1 MGYGARCLGVL
12 VCLLAP
18 LATPRTASAQL
29 APVGVPPGVVRVEVD
44 GSFDAWDHVF
54 RDGTSEPLGSAFSTS
69 ALGSDLLPSLA
80 TYDTL
85 IGRVTGIGDYRLNL
99 GSVTGDAH
107 ADVASAKVGLALGLF
122 KGLAVFGRLPL
133 TRARMQTTLAV
144 GAGGNAGPNP
154 GTAAQQPFFDE
165 LTGSLATLEG
175 QIAAGAYDADPDR
188 RALAEATLAQ
198 ATALFSDLF
207 TLLGDPTT
215 AAPFVPTGTSEA
227 GTALDS
233 RLDALQTTLESSLGV
248 AGFDAR
254 PALATAAATA
264 DDVSAF
270 VGNPFG
276 PVGVQPGDEEIV
288 FRGDAE
294 SGLALT
300 LVDHWDQG
308 GKRGG
313 FRAAAEGLVRFP
325 TGRSARNDRLL
336 AIGTGDGQ
344 TDIEIRGVV
353 DLGTGNVGV
362 RVEGGYTRQLAA
374 DVIDAVA
381 PAHRAV
387 SSRQSAHHGAP
398 GSGRRH
404 QLRPAAL
411 LPARAH
417 LRPDRVGGAL
427 VAGPGRGG
435 IPKPRRRDPRRG
447 SRGAGAGHRDQLDG
461 HEHRRHLLQPR
472 RAASR
477 RHRPSRGCR
486 LDLRAGGLGLR
497 RHRARRP
504 PGQSPPATLF
514 RHLVI
519 PAAWGGRSPL
529 GVLG

>member
-1 MGYGARCLGVL
+1 VGYGARCLGVL
-12 VCLLAP
+12 VCLVAP
-18 LATPRTASAQL
+18 LAAPRTASAQL
-29 APVGVPPGVVRVEVD
+29 APIGVPPGVVRVEVD
-44 GSFDAWDHVF
+44 GSFDSWDHVF
-54 RDGTSEPLGSAFSTS
+54 RDGTREPLGSGFSTA

-85 IGRVTGIGDYRLNL
+85 IRRVTGIGDYRLNL

-122 KGLAVFGRLPL
+122 KGVAVFGRLPL

-165 LTGSLATLEG
+165 LVGSLTTLEG

-198 ATALFSDLF
+198 GNQLFSDLF

-227 GTALDS
+227 GIALDS
-233 RLDALQTTLESSLGV
+233 RLDELQTTLESSLGV
-248 AGFDAR
+248 AGFDGR
-254 PALATAAATA
+254 PALPTAVATA

-276 PVGVQPGDEEIV
+276 PIGVQPGDEEIV

-313 FRAAAEGLVRFP
+313 FRAAAEGLVRLP

-336 AIGTGDGQ
+336 AISTGDGQ
-344 TDIEIRGVV
+344 TDIEIHGVV
-353 DLGTGNVGV
+353 DLGTGNVGA

-381 PAHRAV
+381 PPTEPFPPD
-387 SSRQSAHHGAP
+387 S
-398 GSGRRH
+398 
-404 QLRPAAL
+404 L
-411 LPARAH
+411 LTT
-417 LRPDRVGGAL
+417 V
-427 VAGPGRGG
+427 
-435 IPKPRRRDPRRG
+435 RRDPGDVTTFAVRPFFRLARTFALIG
-447 SRGAGAGHRDQLDG
+447 SVERWSRGQDEVEYRSPADAIPGVDPGVLALDTETSSTVMSIGVTYSNPGALRPGGTGLPVDAGWTYERVVSASGGIVPDVHRV
-461 HEHRRHLLQPR
+461 
-472 RAASR
+472 
-477 RHRPSRGCR
+477 
-486 LDLRAGGLGLR
+486 
-497 RHRARRP
+497 RARLRLYF
-504 PGQSPPATLF
+504 G
-514 RHLVI
+514 I
-519 PAAWGGRSPL
+519 W
-529 GVLG
+529 